1 MHAGNTRLILL
12 CASCLLPKESIWVE
26 LPPDIPGNVAR
37 LSTWVL
43 QKLGD
48 EHGECSSPANP
59 SWYRP
64 SYILKF
70 R

>member
-43 QKLGD
+43 QSLAM
-48 EHGECSSPANP
+48 STANVLHQQ
-59 SWYRP
+59 
-64 SYILKF
+64 ILPGIVQATY
-70 R
+70 